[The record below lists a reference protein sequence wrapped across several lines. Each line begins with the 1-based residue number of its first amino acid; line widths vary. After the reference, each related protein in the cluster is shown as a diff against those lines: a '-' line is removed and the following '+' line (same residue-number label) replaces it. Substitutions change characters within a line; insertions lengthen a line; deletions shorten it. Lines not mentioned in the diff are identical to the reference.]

1 MDIHVTT
8 TILQFFSILVL
19 RLSELPCKTICG
31 QEQRRTTLVTIFKNK
46 KLQSWPYLDNVTFS
60 ICVFFKFSLFPRTK
74 CSKESIKSLL
84 GSFPSRP

>member
-46 KLQSWPYLDNVTFS
+46 KLQSWPTLITLLLASVSFS
-60 ICVFFKFSLFPRTK
+60 SFRCFPEQSVQKNLSSLY
-74 CSKESIKSLL
+74 
-84 GSFPSRP
+84 